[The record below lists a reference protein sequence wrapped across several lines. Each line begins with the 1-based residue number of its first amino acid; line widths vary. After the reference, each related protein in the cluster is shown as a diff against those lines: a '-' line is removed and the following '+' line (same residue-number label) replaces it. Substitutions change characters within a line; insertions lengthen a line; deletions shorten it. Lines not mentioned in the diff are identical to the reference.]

1 MVKSKRFAGYAVA
14 LNIMGIV
21 FMFLYSGLQNDQISI
36 IQAFSAWSATDTQVP
51 MTVGGLVCIV
61 LTFVFGTC
69 FLKFGVR
76 KTLIPCIIIAALG
89 CLGIAAANG
98 LATVSGL
105 ETSSAAPG
113 DPAVVGNFALFW
125 VSLFIVRCFCMCL
138 QLAGFMLVANW
149 FIRYRGRVMGIITV
163 GSPLFSVV
171 GTAGM
176 TSLITNR
183 FGGDYRPFY
192 IGIAVLLVVVA
203 VLTGLL
209 LRDKPE
215 DAGLWPDG
223 ADSRPKSE
231 SEDDVHLSV
240 GDVLRQGKAWKLIVS
255 FGIFQS
261 VIQACMGSM
270 AVWYMSLGGLEV
282 WLSATKWLAMGS
294 ILGIPMSYIFGILD
308 DKIGSVKT
316 SMILG
321 ATELIPVIALMLQ
334 PQGGSVPLMIL
345 WGFGVACMTG
355 GVPTMHPCITAY
367 CYGRKEYQAA
377 NRVIMSI
384 QLIPFAFAALYTT
397 YMITSGRGM
406 LGYGSLIVLIIIGIA
421 VTATLLKL
429 PDSNAADRY

>member
-1 MVKSKRFAGYAVA
+1 M
-14 LNIMGIV
+14 
-21 FMFLYSGLQNDQISI
+21 
-36 IQAFSAWSATDTQVP
+36 
-51 MTVGGLVCIV
+51 
-61 LTFVFGTC
+61 
-69 FLKFGVR
+69 
-76 KTLIPCIIIAALG
+76 
-89 CLGIAAANG
+89 
-98 LATVSGL
+98 
-105 ETSSAAPG
+105 
-113 DPAVVGNFALFW
+113 GNFALFW

-203 VLTGLL
+203 ILTGVL

-223 ADSRPKSE
+223 SDSRPKSE
-231 SEDDVHLSV
+231 SEDDVHLTVS
-240 GDVLRQGKAWKLIVS
+240 DVLRQGKAWKLIVS

-334 PQGGSVPLMIL
+334 PQGGNVPLMIL

-367 CYGRKEYQAA
+367 CYGRKEYQSA

-397 YMITSGRGM
+397 YMITSGKGM

-421 VTATLLKL
+421 VTASLLKL

>member
-1 MVKSKRFAGYAVA
+1 
-14 LNIMGIV
+14 MGIV

-36 IQAFSAWSATDTQVP
+36 IQAFSGWSAESTQVP
-51 MTVGGLVCIV
+51 MTVGGLVCIL

-69 FLKFGVR
+69 FIKFGVR

-89 CLGIAAANG
+89 CLGIVAANG
-98 LATVSGL
+98 IMVTAADGATYTAAVANEAGL
-105 ETSSAAPG
+105 EIV
-113 DPAVVGNFALFW
+113 AVQGSFALFW

-149 FIRYRGRVMGIITV
+149 FIRYRGRMMGIITV

-176 TSLITNR
+176 TNLITNS

-192 IGIAVLLVVVA
+192 VGIAVLLVVVA
-203 VLTGLL
+203 VLTGIV

-215 DAGLWPDG
+215 DVGLWPG
-223 ADSRPKSE
+223 GSDSRPKSE
-231 SEDDVHLSV
+231 SADEVHLSV
-240 GDVLRQGKAWKLIVS
+240 GDVLRQGKAWKLIIS

-261 VIQACMGSM
+261 IIQACMGSM
-270 AVWYMSLGGLEV
+270 AVWYISLGGLQV
-282 WLSATKWLAMGS
+282 WGTATKWLAMGS
-294 ILGIPMSYIFGILD
+294 ILGIALSYIFGILD

-367 CYGRKEYQAA
+367 CYGRKEYQSA

-397 YMITSGRGM
+397 NMITSGNGRV
-406 LGYGSLIVLIIIGIA
+406 GYGSLIVLIIIGIA
-421 VTATLLKL
+421 VTASLLKL

>member
-1 MVKSKRFAGYAVA
+1 MLKNKKFAGYAIA
-14 LNIMGIV
+14 LNIMGVV

-36 IQAFSAWSATDTQVP
+36 IQAFSAWNATDTQVP
-51 MTVGGLVCIV
+51 MTVGGLVCII

-105 ETSSAAPG
+105 ATGSAAPG
-113 DPAVVGNFALFW
+113 DPAVMGNFALFW

-176 TSLITNR
+176 TSLITNH

-203 VLTGLL
+203 ILTGVL

-223 ADSRPKSE
+223 SDSRPKSE
-231 SEDDVHLSV
+231 SEDDVHLTVS
-240 GDVLRQGKAWKLIVS
+240 DVLRQGKAWKLIVS

-334 PQGGSVPLMIL
+334 PQGGNVPLMIL

-367 CYGRKEYQAA
+367 CYGRKEYQSA

-397 YMITSGRGM
+397 YMITSGKGM

-421 VTATLLKL
+421 VTASLLKL